1 MTNKTFE
8 GDFYKLLEKLKFGE
22 NFAFTRFSDGEMFI
36 MQNKS
41 LVLDNNSARID
52 GQVLGGGFTEEDHK
66 SFDPEKHS
74 FFRDRL
80 MDSYTHR
87 QKNYFKGLS
96 CRCCVGEDNF
106 KYMFDIAEDTT
117 EHLTWANLWVNGNY
131 PKFIKEFVPV
141 LSNKKCVVICNER
154 ADLTNMP
161 FEVVKDF
168 RVGYNCI
175 VNDYDVIDDIRQ
187 WINSNDVEDHVFLLA
202 ASSLTNMIVH
212 QLFKENDKNTF
223 IDIGTTLNKYFN
235 MRLDRS
241 YLSSFWSGQ
250 FSVDLGKMC
259 IW

>member
-8 GDFYKLLEKLKFGE
+8 GDFYKLLNKLKSNE
-22 NFAFTRFSDGEMFI
+22 QFAFIRFSDGEMFI

-41 LVLDNNSARID
+41 LVLDNHSARIN

-66 SFDPEKHS
+66 SFDPEQHG
-74 FFRDRL
+74 FFRDKL
-80 MDSYTHR
+80 MDSYTHQ

-96 CRCCVGEDNF
+96 CRCCVGQDNF
-106 KYMFDIAEDTT
+106 NYMFNVAQDTT
-117 EHLTWANLWVNGNY
+117 EHMTWANLLVNGNY
-131 PKFIKEFVPV
+131 PKFINEFVPE
-141 LSNKKCVVICNER
+141 LKDKKCVVICNER

-168 RVGYNCI
+168 RVGQNCI
-175 VNDYDVIDDIRQ
+175 VNNYDVIEDIRQ
-187 WINSNDVEDHVFLLA
+187 WINGNEIEDHVFLLA

-212 QLFKENDKNTF
+212 QLFEENDTNTF

-241 YLSSFWSGQ
+241 YLSSFWNNHHSP
-250 FSVDLGKMC
+250 DLEKMC